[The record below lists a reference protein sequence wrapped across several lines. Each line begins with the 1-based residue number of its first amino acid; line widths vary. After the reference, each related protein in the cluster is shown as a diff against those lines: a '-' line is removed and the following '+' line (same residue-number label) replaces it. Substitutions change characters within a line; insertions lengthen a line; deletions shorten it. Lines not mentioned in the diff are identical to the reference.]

1 MRASSGVFILESVCR
16 ETSFPIP
23 LSGFNPGLLIPPAD
37 ILGLQVPTQS
47 LGNPSLPPSLPAQGP
62 QGREEATGYSYAKTK
77 TTDRY

>member
-37 ILGLQVPTQS
+37 ILGLQVPTWP
-47 LGNPSLPPSLPAQGP
+47 LGKSILPPSYQPALPTHGP
-62 QGREEATGYSYAKTK
+62 QGREEATGYS
-77 TTDRY
+77 